1 MSVFT
6 FIIRLKGAGQNTFD
20 DLLYL
25 EESNFKGTKNPLTL
39 MRTFSYEAER
49 YRNPKVTALRKI
61 AYIHYLSTSFPIPFV
76 LLPLIILVYLPFSL
90 ASCSLFSHAHE
101 Q

>member
-1 MSVFT
+1 MSLFT

-25 EESNFKGTKNPLTL
+25 EECNFKGTKNPLIL

-49 YRNPKVTALRKI
+49 YRKPKVTALRKI
-61 AYIHYLSTSFPIPFV
+61 AFIYIFSPSLCPFASHYLG
-76 LLPLIILVYLPFSL
+76 L
-90 ASCSLFSHAHE
+90 ASFLSHAHE

>member
-1 MSVFT
+1 MRAFT
-6 FIIRLKGAGQNTFD
+6 FIIRLKGAGQNTLD

-25 EESNFKGTKNPLTL
+25 EESNFKGTKNPLILT
-39 MRTFSYEAER
+39 RTFSYEAER
-49 YRNPKVTALRKI
+49 YRKPKVTALRKI
-61 AYIHYLSTSFPIPFV
+61 AYIHYLSFPIPFV

-90 ASCSLFSHAHE
+90 ASCSLLSHAHE